1 MNHKRA
7 VKKLMGCGFSRN
19 EANIVLRW
27 YNERKCP
34 NKFSVER
41 QINFVNKC
49 FRVSKITEEA

>member
-7 VKKLMGCGFSRN
+7 VKKLMGGGFSRN

-27 YNERKCP
+27 YNERMCS

-41 QINFVNKC
+41 QINFVNKYC
-49 FRVSKITEEA
+49 RVSNITKEA